1 MERKEFLSWSSQ
13 VDRLSEAQK
22 LEIGELLAG
31 RPVGEPK
38 FGSWGKIELCQVVDD
53 DAIIV
58 FEKFNNG

>member
-1 MERKEFLSWSSQ
+1 MYK
-13 VDRLSEAQK
+13 
-22 LEIGELLAG
+22 
-31 RPVGEPK
+31 PK